1 MIAAEH
7 AMLGRVTRFFN
18 TAGPCRPDLHYMID
32 PLRRLEGVQELID
45 RQSYF
50 VLHAPRQAGKTTA
63 LTALAERLTGEGHY
77 AAALVSC
84 ESGRATSDDVGAAE
98 EAILGAW
105 RALLTVRLPAE
116 LQPPSWPTSAAGSR
130 ILSALSTWS
139 RACPRPLVVFLDEI
153 DSLSGNILLSI
164 LSQLRQ
170 GFALRPKDFP
180 AALALVGM
188 RDVRDYKVS
197 VGALDNLGGAS
208 PFNIKEAS
216 LTLRNFTRDEV
227 AELYAQHTGD
237 TGQNFAADAVDL
249 SFRLTNGQ
257 PWLVNALA
265 REATDVLER
274 DRSRPITRD
283 VVEAA
288 RERVIARQ
296 DTHLDS
302 LAERLR
308 EDRVRRVIEPIVA
321 GTSAPQ
327 VPSDD
332 LRYVLDLGL
341 VQRSSEGGFE
351 IANPIYREI
360 IPRTLAEGARAFL
373 PPIRPTWL
381 TPDGRLDA
389 QALLDAF
396 LAFWQQ
402 HAEALFGA
410 ASYHEIAPHL
420 VLMAFLHRVVNGG
433 GRIEREYAVGSK
445 RMDLLVEYGPTGRRD
460 RLAME
465 LKVWRPGEADPR
477 GEGLAQLDGYLAGL
491 GLDTGWLV
499 IFDRRPGQPPLAERT
514 RAETATSPSGRA
526 ITIVRA

>member
-1 MIAAEH
+1 M
-7 AMLGRVTRFFN
+7 V
-18 TAGPCRPDLHYMID
+18 D
-32 PLRRLEGVQELID
+32 PLRRLEGVRELID

-63 LTALAERLTGEGHY
+63 LTALAERLTAEGHY
-77 AAALVSC
+77 ASALVSC

-98 EAILGAW
+98 DAILGAW
-105 RALLTVRLPAE
+105 RALLSVRLPAE
-116 LQPPSWPTSAAGSR
+116 LQPPVWPSTAPGSR

-153 DSLSGNILLSI
+153 DSLSGNTLLSI

-170 GFALRPKDFP
+170 GFALRPSAFP
-180 AALALVGM
+180 SSLVLVGM

-197 VGALDNLGGAS
+197 TDQAGHPGGAS

-216 LTLRNFTRDEV
+216 LTLRYFTRDEV

-237 TGQNFAADAVDL
+237 TGQPFSSESVDL
-249 SFRLTNGQ
+249 AFRLTNGQ

-274 DRSRPITRD
+274 DRSHAVTAEVI
-283 VVEAA
+283 EAA

-302 LAERLR
+302 LGERLR

-321 GTSAPQ
+321 GTTAPQ

-341 VQRSSEGGFE
+341 VQRSAEGGFE

-360 IPRTLAEGARAFL
+360 IPRTLAEGTRAFL
-373 PPIRPTWL
+373 PQIHPTWL
-381 TPDGRLDA
+381 AADGRLDSKT
-389 QALLDAF
+389 LLGAF

-402 HAEALFGA
+402 HAEALFGSA
-410 ASYHEIAPHL
+410 PYHEIAPHL

-433 GRIEREYAVGSK
+433 GRIEREYAIGSK
-445 RMDLLVEYGPTGRRD
+445 RMDLLVEYGPPARRD

-465 LKVWRPGEADPR
+465 LKVWRPGEADPCE
-477 GEGLAQLDGYLAGL
+477 EGLAQLDGYLAGL

-499 IFDRRPGQPPLAERT
+499 IFDRRPGQPRLAQRT
-514 RAETATSPSGRA
+514 RSETATTPSGRA
-526 ITIVRA
+526 VTVVRA